1 MAPRRGSQ
9 QPQQLPAAEPQ
20 TLPVTDATQL
30 DIPSWIR
37 ELASCTHLFD
47 ADVAYFIHTG
57 CGLAQAKTAVISK
70 EHSALLKNNFI
81 QQERFGIL
89 NPPPVDDG
97 FKQLYAS
104 TRAKLLASASGT
116 AGAMAAAI
124 LPATPPDVPDSHVI
138 APDRIL
144 LLDLKLRNII
154 LGLITSRGRKRHYQ
168 NLSLIHI

>member
-1 MAPRRGSQ
+1 M
-9 QPQQLPAAEPQ
+9 
-20 TLPVTDATQL
+20 
-30 DIPSWIR
+30 
-37 ELASCTHLFD
+37 
-47 ADVAYFIHTG
+47 
-57 CGLAQAKTAVISK
+57 
-70 EHSALLKNNFI
+70 
-81 QQERFGIL
+81 
-89 NPPPVDDG
+89 DDG

-104 TRAKLLASASGT
+104 TRAKLSASASGT

-168 NLSLIHI
+168 NKTNSGCALLRLMIEDSKRT